1 MHNMKQKKSFVKP
14 VVLQEVTLLP
24 GSPILQGSVSDNTT
38 VISMGQEVVRMEV
51 DDPTSFNHNWE

>member
-14 VVLQEVTLLP
+14 VVLQEVALLP

>member
-1 MHNMKQKKSFVKP
+1 MHNMKQKQLFVKP

-38 VISMGQEVVRMEV
+38 VISMGQQVETKEF
-51 DDPTSFNHNWE
+51 DDYENFNHNWE

>member
-1 MHNMKQKKSFVKP
+1 MHNMKQKQLFVKP

-38 VISMGQEVVRMEV
+38 VISMGQEVVPMDV
-51 DDPTSFNHNWE
+51 DDPDHFNHNWE

>member
-1 MHNMKQKKSFVKP
+1 MKQKKSFVKP

-38 VISMGQEVVRMEV
+38 VISMGQQVEFMDV
-51 DDPTSFNHNWE
+51 DDPDHFNHNWE

>member
-1 MHNMKQKKSFVKP
+1 MHNMKQKQLFVKP

-38 VISMGQEVVRMEV
+38 VISMGQQVEFVDV
-51 DDPTSFNHNWE
+51 DDPQYFNHNWE

>member
-38 VISMGQEVVRMEV
+38 VISMGQQVEYVDV
-51 DDPTSFNHNWE
+51 DDPSSFNHNWE

>member
-1 MHNMKQKKSFVKP
+1 MKQKQLFVKP

-38 VISMGQEVVRMEV
+38 VISMGQQVEFVDV
-51 DDPTSFNHNWE
+51 DDPQYFNHNWE